1 MASYEAYLG
10 VGIDASGAQM
20 GANQFAGATDKVS
33 AAARKAA
40 AANAKFQQQV
50 HQAALM
56 LKFFAV
62 AAAGLTIRSISE
74 YTYAMSSVQAVT
86 KATAADMVQLERI
99 TRELGATTQFTASQ
113 AAEGA
118 KFLGMAGF
126 TTNQILEALPAT
138 LDLAAAAALNMGQAA
153 DITSNI
159 MSGFGLAA
167 NQAGRAADVLAA
179 IASSANTDVT
189 GMGQAMKYVGPIAR
203 SLGISM
209 EDTAA
214 AIGVLANQGIQGS
227 MAGTGLKT
235 SLSALVN
242 PSKAAQAALK
252 SLNLTT
258 NELNP
263 QFNRLDDIIR
273 KLAESGLDAER
284 AFQIFGQRGA
294 TAMLALTGDIPGLE
308 KLIGVTNAAAG
319 SAQRMAKI
327 MIDNVKGD
335 AEILKSA
342 LTDLTFIIGDAGL
355 TKAVRGFIQEATR
368 MTTSLGELLS
378 GINKNREQSQALSDV
393 LNVVKNAIIAIMVL
407 KFADW
412 LFVAGNAMR
421 ALNLAMSANPY
432 FLVAAGLGTIVLHL
446 RDVTNETSELE
457 KMTRK
462 NEEALLDMVGAHGH
476 AARSGEIALL
486 QLQKAQMR
494 TTAQIRKDME
504 DIMNAAQA
512 RESRQDARFPAGRPA
527 GFADPGTAT
536 QIMGDADTKRLAA
549 LSAELKQIEDLDD
562 RLSEMI
568 GKKGELYEQYSSEAY
583 KGGRRIAKSLIEGI
597 QSIEKKDIANF
608 LSPYV
613 PGIKTMMGFQ
623 TPEAPTD
630 TSTTPKKESMIEGE
644 LRNMQL
650 AVELAKNLGA
660 AESELY
666 RIRLNAQALQEAREN
681 GQKSISA
688 ATQKQI
694 EQAVALQAEE
704 TRLTSIYEARKG
716 LDDNLKARLKT
727 ATEAVSVAQNMG
739 ASESELLRMQLES
752 QAIESSRKMGLQGI
766 NAEMQTMIDKIV
778 ALTGLAADYKETFES
793 DKKTKEYLQGL
804 QDQLAAEQK
813 RGEFMKQYKGDIA
826 EVNTQMK
833 IYNESKQQGISL
845 TAEQIQ
851 QAAELINKKKKLSA
865 EEANAAEASKKAAE
879 SQKQWNNQLT
889 YAFKDAIMNSKNLGD
904 ALSNLANRV
913 QDILV
918 NKALDR
924 LLGGLLGGFAKGAA
938 FQAGGVTAF
947 ASGGV
952 VNSPTMFP
960 MRGGV
965 GLMGEAGAEAIMPL
979 TRTSN
984 GDLGVKAVGG
994 GSTVI
999 APQIT
1004 INVSGGTKEQNE
1016 DAGKRVSAAVR
1027 QAIDDTVVSVIM
1039 REKRPGGVL
1048 NAA

>member
-10 VGIDASGAQM
+10 VGIDASGAQA

-50 HQAALM
+50 NQAAMM
-56 LKFFAV
+56 LKFFAT
-62 AAAGLTIRSISE
+62 AAVGLTVRSISE

-99 TRELGATTQFTASQ
+99 TRELGATTMFSASQ

-189 GMGQAMKYVGPIAR
+189 GMGSAMKYVGPISR

-214 AIGVLANQGIQGS
+214 AVGVLANQGIQGS

-242 PSKAAQAALK
+242 PSKAAKEAIK
-252 SLNLTT
+252 SLGIDLKDV
-258 NELNP
+258 NP
-263 QFNRLDDIIR
+263 QFNSLEDVMKRF
-273 KLAESGLDAER
+273 AVAGLDAER

-308 KLIGVTNAAAG
+308 KLIKVTNDATGTAE
-319 SAQRMAKI
+319 RMSKI
-327 MIDNVKGD
+327 MRDNLKGD

-342 LTDLTFIIGDAGL
+342 LAELTLIIGDAGL
-355 TKAVRGFIQEATR
+355 TRAVRSFLQEAEK
-368 MTTSLGELLS
+368 MTTALGEMLRS
-378 GINKNREQSQALSDV
+378 IINNREQAQTLADT
-393 LNVVKNAIIAIMVL
+393 LNVVKNAIIAIMAL
-407 KFADW
+407 RLADW

-421 ALNLAMSANPY
+421 VLNLAMSANPY
-432 FLVAAGLGTIVLHL
+432 VLLAAGLGTLALHL
-446 RDVTNETSELE
+446 KDLHGETATLTEYTDKQTRALELMGNAGVVAANKVRIGMLEAQKEAIGSLGVITQQINELNAMTREREEATKRAYDPFGAKQKMAGANDPGSFNALVETQDNRDMAILLKKKAAIEAIDAKISELNNTI
-457 KMTRK
+457 KVYGDISDVNFM
-462 NEEALLDMVGAHGH
+462 
-476 AARSGEIALL
+476 
-486 QLQKAQMR
+486 KAQ
-494 TTAQIRKDME
+494 
-504 DIMNAAQA
+504 NAAERLLSVAGGFVGGNMAGDVNLQPTTTGDGS
-512 RESRQDARFPAGRPA
+512 RSNES
-527 GFADPGTAT
+527 
-536 QIMGDADTKRLAA
+536 
-549 LSAELKQIEDLDD
+549 
-562 RLSEMI
+562 
-568 GKKGELYEQYSSEAY
+568 
-583 KGGRRIAKSLIEGI
+583 
-597 QSIEKKDIANF
+597 KKDPF
-608 LSPYV
+608 MV
-613 PGIKTMMGFQ
+613 
-623 TPEAPTD
+623 
-630 TSTTPKKESMIEGE
+630 GE
-644 LRNMQL
+644 LRNMKL

-666 RIRLNAQALQEAREN
+666 RIRLNAQALQDAREN
-681 GQKSISA
+681 GQKSIS
-688 ATQKQI
+688 TTVQKQI
-694 EQAVALQAEE
+694 EQAVALRAEE
-704 TRLTSIYEARKG
+704 ERLTTVYEAKKG

-727 ATEAVSVAQNMG
+727 AMEAVSVAQNMG
-739 ASESELLRMQLES
+739 ASEADLLRMQLES
-752 QAIESSRKMGLQGI
+752 QASEAARKMGLKSI
-766 NAEMQTMIDKIV
+766 NAEMQVMIDKIV
-778 ALTGLAADYKETFES
+778 TLTGLSAEYKKAYENDKQKKDYI
-793 DKKTKEYLQGL
+793 QGL
-804 QDQLAAEQK
+804 KDQLAEEQK
-813 RGEFMKQYKGDIA
+813 RAELMKQYKNNIA
-826 EVNTQMK
+826 EVDTQMK
-833 IYNESKQQGISL
+833 IYNETKQKKVDLTTEEIKQAANIVNEEKKVAAQTAA
-845 TAEQIQ
+845 TAE
-851 QAAELINKKKKLSA
+851 AA
-865 EEANAAEASKKAAE
+865 KKASE

-913 QDILV
+913 QDMLV
-918 NKALDR
+918 NKALDS
-924 LLGGLLGGFAKGAA
+924 LLGGMFARMKFAKGAA
-938 FQAGGVTAF
+938 FAAGGVTAF

-965 GLMGEAGAEAIMPL
+965 GLMGEAGPEAIMPL

-1004 INVSGGTKEQNE
+1004 INVSGGTKEQND
-1016 DAGKRVSAAVR
+1016 DAGRKVSAAVK
-1027 QAIDDTVVSVIM
+1027 QAIDDSVISVIL

>member
-10 VGIDASGAQM
+10 VGIDASGAQA

-33 AAARKAA
+33 AAAQKAA

-50 HQAALM
+50 KQAALM
-56 LKFFAV
+56 LKFFAT
-62 AAAGLTIRSISE
+62 AAVGLTVRSISE

-86 KATAADMVQLERI
+86 KATAAEMVQLERI
-99 TRELGATTQFTASQ
+99 TRELGATTQFTAAQ

-138 LDLAAAAALNMGQAA
+138 LDLAAAAALSMGQAA

-167 NQAGRAADVLAA
+167 SEAGRSADVLAA

-214 AIGVLANQGIQGS
+214 AVGVLANQGIQGS

-242 PSKAAQAALK
+242 PSKAAQAAIK

-319 SAQRMAKI
+319 SAKRMAKI

-335 AEILKSA
+335 ADLLKSA
-342 LTDLTFIIGDAGL
+342 LTNLTFIIGDAGL

-368 MTTSLGELLS
+368 MATSLGDLLS
-378 GINKNREQSQALSDV
+378 GIINNREQAQLLTDV
-393 LNVVKNAIIAIMVL
+393 LNIMKNAIIAIMAV

-412 LFVAGNAMR
+412 LFAAGNAMR
-421 ALNLAMSANPY
+421 LLNLAMSANPWV
-432 FLVAAGLGTIVLHL
+432 VAATGAVALGLRLKDL
-446 RDVTNETSELE
+446 WQETNELTDYTNKQTDALERMGNSGVVAANKVRIAMLEAQKESIGFLDDINRQIDDMNRSVKEREETLKRMHDPFGAKQQMAGANDPGTFNALLETQDKREMDALLKKKAAIEDIDRKIAELNTTVKVYGDISDKSFMKAQRAAERIMGAAGGFVGGKIIDENISGFDNNADTTSKMLDATEFGTQKTRSQYSNDGVMSVMFQQMGILKEESDKIITAFKQQEEAKQKYIDGVKKQTESEQKRLELTKLYGDNVAEIDTQMQLFNATREYGLEIGGEEYRQLEEQIRARKQATDSVKELE
-457 KMTRK
+457 K
-462 NEEALLDMVGAHGH
+462 
-476 AARSGEIALL
+476 AR
-486 QLQKAQMR
+486 
-494 TTAQIRKDME
+494 
-504 DIMNAAQA
+504 A
-512 RESRQDARFPAGRPA
+512 RE
-527 GFADPGTAT
+527 
-536 QIMGDADTKRLAA
+536 
-549 LSAELKQIEDLDD
+549 
-562 RLSEMI
+562 
-568 GKKGELYEQYSSEAY
+568 
-583 KGGRRIAKSLIEGI
+583 
-597 QSIEKKDIANF
+597 
-608 LSPYV
+608 V
-613 PGIKTMMGFQ
+613 
-623 TPEAPTD
+623 
-630 TSTTPKKESMIEGE
+630 
-644 LRNMQL
+644 
-650 AVELAKNLGA
+650 
-660 AESELY
+660 
-666 RIRLNAQALQEAREN
+666 
-681 GQKSISA
+681 
-688 ATQKQI
+688 
-694 EQAVALQAEE
+694 EQA
-704 TRLTSIYEARKG
+704 
-716 LDDNLKARLKT
+716 
-727 ATEAVSVAQNMG
+727 
-739 ASESELLRMQLES
+739 
-752 QAIESSRKMGLQGI
+752 
-766 NAEMQTMIDKIV
+766 
-778 ALTGLAADYKETFES
+778 
-793 DKKTKEYLQGL
+793 
-804 QDQLAAEQK
+804 
-813 RGEFMKQYKGDIA
+813 
-826 EVNTQMK
+826 
-833 IYNESKQQGISL
+833 
-845 TAEQIQ
+845 
-851 QAAELINKKKKLSA
+851 
-865 EEANAAEASKKAAE
+865 KKAAE
-879 SQKQWNNQLT
+879 SQKQWNSQLT

-913 QDILV
+913 QDMLV
-918 NKALDR
+918 NKALDT
-924 LLGGLLGGFAKGAA
+924 LLGGMFASMKFAKGAA

>member
-1 MASYEAYLG
+1 
-10 VGIDASGAQM
+10 
-20 GANQFAGATDKVS
+20 
-33 AAARKAA
+33 
-40 AANAKFQQQV
+40 
-50 HQAALM
+50 
-56 LKFFAV
+56 
-62 AAAGLTIRSISE
+62 
-74 YTYAMSSVQAVT
+74 
-86 KATAADMVQLERI
+86 
-99 TRELGATTQFTASQ
+99 
-113 AAEGA
+113 
-118 KFLGMAGF
+118 MAGF

-138 LDLAAAAALNMGQAA
+138 LDLAAAATLSMGQAA

-235 SLSALVN
+235 SLSTLVN
-242 PSKAAQAALK
+242 PSKAAQAAIQ

-335 AEILKSA
+335 ADLLKSA
-342 LTDLTFIIGDAGL
+342 LTNLTFIIGDAGL

-368 MTTSLGELLS
+368 MATSLGELLS
-378 GINKNREQSQALSDV
+378 GINKNREQAQALADV

-432 FLVAAGLGTIVLHL
+432 VLLAAGLLTLGLHL
-446 RDVTNETSELE
+446 KDLQTETDTLTEYTNKQITANE
-457 KMTRK
+457 KMGNSGVVAANKMRVAMLETQKEAIGTLSVITQQIEEMNRATRERESATQRAYDPFGAK
-462 NEEALLDMVGAHGH
+462 QKMAGANDPGSFNALVQTQENRDMAILLKKKAAIEAIDAKISDLNNTIKVYGDISDVNFM
-476 AARSGEIALL
+476 
-486 QLQKAQMR
+486 KAQ
-494 TTAQIRKDME
+494 
-504 DIMNAAQA
+504 NAAERLLGVAGGFVGGTVAGGAVVPDAIGVGSDGAGGIDIGKQ
-512 RESRQDARFPAGRPA
+512 REKPLYDNDGMMSLAFEQ
-527 GFADPGTAT
+527 
-536 QIMGDADTKRLAA
+536 MGI
-549 LSAELKQIEDLDD
+549 LKQ
-562 RLSEMI
+562 
-568 GKKGELYEQYSSEAY
+568 
-583 KGGRRIAKSLIEGI
+583 
-597 QSIEKKDIANF
+597 
-608 LSPYV
+608 
-613 PGIKTMMGFQ
+613 
-623 TPEAPTD
+623 
-630 TSTTPKKESMIEGE
+630 
-644 LRNMQL
+644 
-650 AVELAKNLGA
+650 
-660 AESELY
+660 
-666 RIRLNAQALQEAREN
+666 
-681 GQKSISA
+681 
-688 ATQKQI
+688 
-694 EQAVALQAEE
+694 
-704 TRLTSIYEARKG
+704 
-716 LDDNLKARLKT
+716 
-727 ATEAVSVAQNMG
+727 
-739 ASESELLRMQLES
+739 
-752 QAIESSRKMGLQGI
+752 
-766 NAEMQTMIDKIV
+766 
-778 ALTGLAADYKETFES
+778 ES
-793 DKKTKEYLQGL
+793 DKIIATFKQQEESKQRYLEGIKKL
-804 QDQLAAEQK
+804 SEAEQK
-813 RGEFMKQYKGDIA
+813 RLELNIALGD
-826 EVNTQMK
+826 
-833 IYNESKQQGISL
+833 
-845 TAEQIQ
+845 
-851 QAAELINKKKKLSA
+851 
-865 EEANAAEASKKAAE
+865 NAAEIDTQMQMYNATREYGLEIGSEEYRQLEEQINAQKTAAAGIKELEKARANEAEQARKASEA
-879 SQKQWNNQLT
+879 QKQWNNQLT

-913 QDILV
+913 QNMLV
-918 NKALDR
+918 NKALDS
-924 LLGGLLGGFAKGAA
+924 LLGGMFASMKFAKGAA

-1004 INVSGGTKEQNE
+1004 INVSGGTREQND
-1016 DAGKRVSAAVR
+1016 DAGRKVSAAVK
-1027 QAIDDTVVSVIM
+1027 QAIDDSVISVIL

>member
-33 AAARKAA
+33 AAAQKAA

-50 HQAALM
+50 NQAAMM
-56 LKFFAV
+56 LKFFAT
-62 AAAGLTIRSISE
+62 AAVGLTIRSISE

-86 KATAADMVQLERI
+86 KATADDMVQLERI
-99 TRELGATTQFTASQ
+99 TRELGATTQFTSAQ

-138 LDLAAAAALNMGQAA
+138 LDLAAAATLSMGQAA

-235 SLSALVN
+235 SLSTLVN
-242 PSKAAQAALK
+242 PSKAAQAAIQ

-335 AEILKSA
+335 ADLLKSA
-342 LTDLTFIIGDAGL
+342 LTNLTFIIGDAGL

-368 MTTSLGELLS
+368 MATSLGELLS
-378 GINKNREQSQALSDV
+378 GINKNREQAQALADV

-432 FLVAAGLGTIVLHL
+432 TMLAVGLGTLALHL
-446 RDVTNETSELE
+446 KDLQKETDNLTEYTNKQTDALEQMGNKGVVAANKVRIAMLEAQRESIGVLAEINNQIDAMNRSAKEQEDVKKRMYDPFGAKQKMAGASDPGTFNALVETQHNRDIGLLLKKKAAIEEIDKKIAGLNTTVKVFGDISDTNFMKAQRAAERMLGIAGGFVGGNVIGGKPAASAESKSSASGKSKINDIIQPREKPIYDNDGMMSMAFQQMGVLKQESDKIIATFKQQEESKQKYMEGVKKLSEAEQRRLELNIALGDDAAEIDTQMQMYNATREYGLEIGSEEYRQLEEQINAQKTAAVGLKELE
-457 KMTRK
+457 K
-462 NEEALLDMVGAHGH
+462 
-476 AARSGEIALL
+476 ARANDAE
-486 QLQKAQMR
+486 
-494 TTAQIRKDME
+494 
-504 DIMNAAQA
+504 QA
-512 RESRQDARFPAGRPA
+512 RKA
-527 GFADPGTAT
+527 
-536 QIMGDADTKRLAA
+536 
-549 LSAELKQIEDLDD
+549 
-562 RLSEMI
+562 
-568 GKKGELYEQYSSEAY
+568 SEA
-583 KGGRRIAKSLIEGI
+583 
-597 QSIEKKDIANF
+597 
-608 LSPYV
+608 
-613 PGIKTMMGFQ
+613 
-623 TPEAPTD
+623 
-630 TSTTPKKESMIEGE
+630 
-644 LRNMQL
+644 
-650 AVELAKNLGA
+650 
-660 AESELY
+660 
-666 RIRLNAQALQEAREN
+666 
-681 GQKSISA
+681 
-688 ATQKQI
+688 
-694 EQAVALQAEE
+694 
-704 TRLTSIYEARKG
+704 
-716 LDDNLKARLKT
+716 
-727 ATEAVSVAQNMG
+727 
-739 ASESELLRMQLES
+739 
-752 QAIESSRKMGLQGI
+752 
-766 NAEMQTMIDKIV
+766 
-778 ALTGLAADYKETFES
+778 
-793 DKKTKEYLQGL
+793 
-804 QDQLAAEQK
+804 
-813 RGEFMKQYKGDIA
+813 
-826 EVNTQMK
+826 
-833 IYNESKQQGISL
+833 
-845 TAEQIQ
+845 
-851 QAAELINKKKKLSA
+851 
-865 EEANAAEASKKAAE
+865 
-879 SQKQWNNQLT
+879 QKQWNNQLT

-913 QDILV
+913 QDMLV
-918 NKALDR
+918 NKALDS
-924 LLGGLLGGFAKGAA
+924 LLGGMFASMKFAKGAA

-979 TRTSN
+979 TRTSS
-984 GDLGVKAVGG
+984 GDLGVKAVGS

>member
-10 VGIDASGAQM
+10 VGIDASGAQV

-33 AAARKAA
+33 AAAQKAA

-50 HQAALM
+50 HQAAMM
-56 LKFFAV
+56 LKFFAT
-62 AAAGLTIRSISE
+62 AAVGLTIRSISE

-86 KATAADMVQLERI
+86 KATAADMVQLVKI
-99 TRELGATTQFTASQ
+99 TRELGATTQFTSSQ

-214 AIGVLANQGIQGS
+214 AVGVLANQGIQGS

-242 PSKAAQAALK
+242 PSKAAQAAIK

-335 AEILKSA
+335 ADLLKSA
-342 LTDLTFIIGDAGL
+342 LTNLTFIIGDAGL

-368 MTTSLGELLS
+368 MATSLGELLS
-378 GINKNREQSQALSDV
+378 GINNNREQAQALSDV
-393 LNVVKNAIIAIMVL
+393 LNVVKNAIIAIMAL
-407 KFADW
+407 KLAEW

-421 ALNLAMSANPY
+421 LLNLAMSANPW
-432 FLVAAGLGTIVLHL
+432 VIAATGAVTLGLHL
-446 RDVTNETSELE
+446 KDLWRETNELE

-462 NEEALLDMVGAHGH
+462 NEEALLDMAGATGE
-476 AARSGEIALL
+476 AARQSEIASLQMRRAQMRSADEIIGDIVRVQGEIAGIGSGYLL
-486 QLQKAQMR
+486 QNQAMIDQKRIKEGQLSQLQKELAMVEDLKKKEDELVVKKI
-494 TTAQIRKDME
+494 TT
-504 DIMNAAQA
+504 
-512 RESRQDARFPAGRPA
+512 SRAYQ
-527 GFADPGTAT
+527 
-536 QIMGDADTKRLAA
+536 QN
-549 LSAELKQIEDLDD
+549 AEL
-562 RLSEMI
+562 
-568 GKKGELYEQYSSEAY
+568 A
-583 KGGRRIAKSLIEGI
+583 RRA
-597 QSIEKKDIANF
+597 
-608 LSPYV
+608 
-613 PGIKTMMGFQ
+613 
-623 TPEAPTD
+623 
-630 TSTTPKKESMIEGE
+630 
-644 LRNMQL
+644 
-650 AVELAKNLGA
+650 
-660 AESELY
+660 
-666 RIRLNAQALQEAREN
+666 
-681 GQKSISA
+681 
-688 ATQKQI
+688 
-694 EQAVALQAEE
+694 
-704 TRLTSIYEARKG
+704 
-716 LDDNLKARLKT
+716 
-727 ATEAVSVAQNMG
+727 
-739 ASESELLRMQLES
+739 
-752 QAIESSRKMGLQGI
+752 
-766 NAEMQTMIDKIV
+766 
-778 ALTGLAADYKETFES
+778 GLAAMGFMTGDVTQDPTIQGAPSVDPISAVSSARDKSLYSNDGVMSVMFQQMSILKQES
-793 DKKTKEYLQGL
+793 DKIIDTFKQQEQAKQKYIEGVRKQ
-804 QDQLAAEQK
+804 AEAEQK
-813 RGEFMKQYKGDIA
+813 RLELTKTYGADLA
-826 EVNTQMK
+826 EIDTQMQLFNATREYGLE
-833 IYNESKQQGISL
+833 IGSEEYRQLEN
-845 TAEQIQ
+845 QIKAQ
-851 QAAELINKKKKLSA
+851 
-865 EEANAAEASKKAAE
+865 KKAADGIAKLTAKRAEDEEKIKRVTE

-889 YAFKDAIMNSKNLGD
+889 YAFKDAIMHSKNLGD

-913 QDILV
+913 QDMLV
-918 NKALDR
+918 NKALDS
-924 LLGGLLGGFAKGAA
+924 LLGGMFASMKFAKGAA

-965 GLMGEAGAEAIMPL
+965 GLMGEAGEEAIMPL

-1004 INVSGGTKEQNE
+1004 INVSGGTREQNE

>member
-33 AAARKAA
+33 AAAQKAA

-56 LKFFAV
+56 LKFFAT
-62 AAAGLTIRSISE
+62 AAVGLTIRSISE

-86 KATAADMVQLERI
+86 KATADDMVQLERI
-99 TRELGATTQFTASQ
+99 TRELGATTQFTSAQ

-189 GMGQAMKYVGPIAR
+189 GMGSAMKYVGPISR

-214 AIGVLANQGIQGS
+214 AVGVLANQGIQGS

-242 PSKAAQAALK
+242 PSKAAREAIK
-252 SLNLTT
+252 SLGLD
-258 NELNP
+258 LKDVNP
-263 QFNRLDDIIR
+263 QFNSLEDVMKRF
-273 KLAESGLDAER
+273 AVAGLDAER

-308 KLIGVTNAAAG
+308 KLIKVTNDAAG

-327 MIDNVKGD
+327 MNDNVRGD
-335 AEILKSA
+335 ALLLTSA
-342 LTDLTFIIGDAGL
+342 LTNLTFIIGDAGL
-355 TKAVRGFIQEATR
+355 TKAVRSYLQEATK
-368 MTTSLGELLS
+368 MADSFSSMLS
-378 GINKNREQSQALSDV
+378 GLIKNREQAQFLADAL
-393 LNVVKNAIIAIMVL
+393 NIVKNAIIAIMAL
-407 KFADW
+407 KFAEW

-421 ALNLAMSANPY
+421 LLNLAMSANPY
-432 FLVAAGLGTIVLHL
+432 VLLATGLGTLALHL
-446 RDVTNETSELE
+446 KDLQNETNDLTEYTNKQTDALE
-457 KMTRK
+457 KMGNSGVVAANKVRIAML
-462 NEEALLDMVGAHGH
+462 EA
-476 AARSGEIALL
+476 
-486 QLQKAQMR
+486 Q
-494 TTAQIRKDME
+494 
-504 DIMNAAQA
+504 
-512 RESRQDARFPAGRPA
+512 RESIGVLADINSQIDAMNRGAKEQEEMKKRMYDPFGAKQQMAGA
-527 GFADPGTAT
+527 NDPGTFNALIETQHNRDMAILLKKKAAIEDIDRKIAKLNTTVKVYGDVSDVNFMKAQRAAERLMGIAGGFVGGDISGQKKPIIADETGTSSAT
-536 QIMGDADTKRLAA
+536 GKSTSVIAQREKPLYDTDGMMSAAFNQMGI
-549 LSAELKQIEDLDD
+549 LKQ
-562 RLSEMI
+562 
-568 GKKGELYEQYSSEAY
+568 EA
-583 KGGRRIAKSLIEGI
+583 
-597 QSIEKKDIANF
+597 
-608 LSPYV
+608 
-613 PGIKTMMGFQ
+613 
-623 TPEAPTD
+623 
-630 TSTTPKKESMIEGE
+630 
-644 LRNMQL
+644 
-650 AVELAKNLGA
+650 
-660 AESELY
+660 
-666 RIRLNAQALQEAREN
+666 
-681 GQKSISA
+681 
-688 ATQKQI
+688 
-694 EQAVALQAEE
+694 
-704 TRLTSIYEARKG
+704 
-716 LDDNLKARLKT
+716 
-727 ATEAVSVAQNMG
+727 
-739 ASESELLRMQLES
+739 
-752 QAIESSRKMGLQGI
+752 
-766 NAEMQTMIDKIV
+766 DKIIS
-778 ALTGLAADYKETFES
+778 TFKQQEEAKQKYI
-793 DKKTKEYLQGL
+793 DGVKKQTE
-804 QDQLAAEQK
+804 AEQK
-813 RGEFMKQYKGDIA
+813 RLELTKLYGDNMSEID
-826 EVNTQMK
+826 TQMQL
-833 IYNESKQQGISL
+833 YNATREYGIQIGSEEYRQL
-845 TAEQIQ
+845 EEQIRARK
-851 QAAELINKKKKLSA
+851 QAADSVKELEKAKANEVEQARKAS
-865 EEANAAEASKKAAE
+865 EA
-879 SQKQWNNQLT
+879 QKQWNNQLT

-913 QDILV
+913 QDMLV
-918 NKALDR
+918 NKALDT
-924 LLGGLLGGFAKGAA
+924 LLGGMIGGFAKGAA

-984 GDLGVKAVGG
+984 GDLGVKAVGTG
-994 GSTVI
+994 GVVI

-1004 INVSGGTKEQNE
+1004 VNVSGGTREQNE

>member
-1 MASYEAYLG
+1 MVSYEAYLG
-10 VGIDASGAQM
+10 VGIDASGAQV

-33 AAARKAA
+33 AAAQKAA

-50 HQAALM
+50 HQAAMM

-62 AAAGLTIRSISE
+62 AAATITIRSISE

-86 KATAADMVQLERI
+86 KATADDMVQLERI
-99 TRELGATTQFTASQ
+99 TRELGATTQFTAAQ

-138 LDLAAAAALNMGQAA
+138 LDLAAAATLSMGQAA

-167 NQAGRAADVLAA
+167 NQASRAADVLAA
-179 IASSANTDVT
+179 IAANANTDVT
-189 GMGQAMKYVGPIAR
+189 GMGSAMKYVGPISR

-214 AIGVLANQGIQGS
+214 AVGVLANQGIQGS
-227 MAGTGLKT
+227 MAGTALKT

-242 PSKAAQAALK
+242 PSKTARAAIK
-252 SLNLTT
+252 SLGIDLKDI
-258 NELNP
+258 NP
-263 QFNRLDDIIR
+263 QFNSLEDVMRRLSE
-273 KLAESGLDAER
+273 AGLDAER

-294 TAMLALTGDIPGLE
+294 TAMLAMTGDIAGLE
-308 KLIGVTNAAAG
+308 KLIKVTNNAAG
-319 SAQRMAKI
+319 ESARMAKI
-327 MIDNVKGD
+327 MNDNVRGD
-335 AEILKSA
+335 ALKLVSA
-342 LTDLTFIIGDAGL
+342 LTELTFIIGDAGL
-355 TKAVRGFIQEATR
+355 TKSIRSSIQSAIKWAESLSSTLSALNQNKEAAA
-368 MTTSLGELLS
+368 LLET
-378 GINKNREQSQALSDV
+378 GIGL
-393 LNVVKNAIIAIMVL
+393 LKNAIMGLIAL
-407 KFADW
+407 KLADW

-421 ALNLAMSANPY
+421 ILNLAINANPW
-432 FLVAAGLGTIVLHL
+432 VILGTAVAGVTGYIVDLQM
-446 RDVTNETSELE
+446 ETTELE
-457 KMTRK
+457 KRTREQ
-462 NEEALLDMVGAHGH
+462 EEANLDVGGSYGEM
-476 AARSGEIALL
+476 ARRGKIALL
-486 QLQKAQMR
+486 QLQLANRQTTDETLKEMGKMRQMIIER
-494 TTAQIRKDME
+494 GTWGAGQKLPGLE
-504 DIMNAAQA
+504 DPVN
-512 RESRQDARFPAGRPA
+512 RE
-527 GFADPGTAT
+527 
-536 QIMGDADTKRLAA
+536 IA
-549 LSAELKQIEDLDD
+549 LSKSPELQAMQNYLNKTRD
-562 RLSEMI
+562 
-568 GKKGELYEQYSSEAY
+568 
-583 KGGRRIAKSLIEGI
+583 
-597 QSIEKKDIANF
+597 IEKEIADLLEKQAYHRATSNKETRQRLKF
-608 LSPYV
+608 AEDFAMKPFMNPLGIIPV
-613 PGIKTMMGFQ
+613 LPKLPGDDDFANISAGKQREPFM
-623 TPEAPTD
+623 
-630 TSTTPKKESMIEGE
+630 EGE

-694 EQAVALQAEE
+694 EQAVALSAEE
-704 TRLTSIYEARKG
+704 TKLTTIYEARKG

-727 ATEAVSVAQNMG
+727 AMEAVSIAQNMG
-739 ASESELLRMQLES
+739 ASEADLLRMQLES
-752 QAIESSRKMGLQGI
+752 QASEAARKMGLQGI

-778 ALTGLAADYKETFES
+778 ALTGLAADYKKAFES
-793 DKKTKEYLQGL
+793 NKKTKEYLQGL

-813 RGEFMKQYKGDIA
+813 RGEFMKQYKNDLI
-826 EVNTQMK
+826 EVDTQMK
-833 IYNESKQQGISL
+833 IYNESKQQNINL

-851 QAAELINKKKKLSA
+851 KAAELINEKKKLSA
-865 EEANAAEASKKAAE
+865 EEAAAAEASKKAAE

-913 QDILV
+913 QSMIV
-918 NKALDR
+918 NKALDS
-924 LLGGLLGGFAKGAA
+924 LLGGLFGGAFAKGAA

-1004 INVSGGTKEQNE
+1004 INVSGGTKEQND
-1016 DAGKRVSAAVR
+1016 DASRKVSAAVK
-1027 QAIDDTVVSVIM
+1027 QAIDDSVIAVIL